1 MVNITEK
8 IKEYELLSTVYLRI
22 QAEPSRIEEEMR
34 RTQSM
39 LLYPGGKS
47 EDNTDSA
54 QRIKRRLARLR
65 AQLLEPAPG
74 AGSSTGTG
82 FDVSKS
88 GDARIALVGFPSVGK
103 STFLSKITKTKSE
116 VAAYSF
122 TTLTAIPGVLEYGG
136 AEIQVLDLPGIIE
149 GASEGK
155 GRGRQVISAAKRSYV
170 HQTSDLILMILDA
183 TKRAEQRALLEGE
196 LEAVGIRL
204 NREPPYEL
212 FIEPSFISGINPSF
226 RNIYLKA
233 KKAGGMKITFQAPP
247 KNLDEKMLYNILRDY
262 KMLNCEVLVR
272 DENAT
277 VDDFIDVIMK
287 DHRKYIKCLYVYNK
301 IDSVSIDFL
310 DKLAR
315 EPHTVVMSCELDL
328 GIQDVV
334 ERCWEELQL
343 MRIYTKRHVLRRFLR
358 ATSLIRLI
366 MMTLKETFKYAM
378 VWGASARH
386 VPQRVGLS
394 HVVADEDV
402 VSIVAK

>member
-1 MVNITEK
+1 M
-8 IKEYELLSTVYLRI
+8 
-22 QAEPSRIEEEMR
+22 A
-34 RTQSM
+34 RTQKNKATEYHLG
-39 LLYPGGKS
+39 LLKGK
-47 EDNTDSA
+47 
-54 QRIKRRLARLR
+54 LARLR

-74 AGSSTGTG
+74 AGSGGGSG

-116 VAAYSF
+116 VAAYAF

-136 AEIQVLDLPGIIE
+136 AEIQILDLPGIIE
-149 GASEGK
+149 GAAEGK
-155 GRGRQVISAAKRSYV
+155 GRGRQVISAAK
-170 HQTSDLILMILDA
+170 TSDLILMILDA
-183 TKRAEQRALLEGE
+183 TKKAEQRRLLEQE

-204 NREPPYEL
+204 NREPP
-212 FIEPSFISGINPSF
+212 
-226 RNIYLKA
+226 NIYLKA
-233 KKAGGMKITFQAPP
+233 KKAGGMKITFSAPP

-277 VDDFIDVIMK
+277 VDDFIDTIMK

-301 IDSVSIDFL
+301 IDSISL
-310 DKLAR
+310 DHLNTLAR
-315 EPHTVVMSCELDL
+315 EPHTAIMSCELDL

-334 ERCWEELQL
+334 ERCWEELRL
-343 MRIYTKRHVLRRFLR
+343 IRVYTKRKGIDPDFSE
-358 ATSLIRLI
+358 ALIVRYGSTI
-366 MMTLKETFKYAM
+366 EDVCDQVHRTLKDTFKYAL

-386 VPQRVGLS
+386 VPQRVGLG